1 VIREDAFPTQALL
14 CTDLAADPEQ
24 IIAWFVLRWQL
35 EVTLHE
41 VRAHLG
47 VETQRQWPDLAL
59 ARTTPA
65 LLGLFS
71 LITLLAHHLVP
82 TQTVPARRAA
92 WYAKSTPTFLDAI
105 AVVRRHLWTQLT
117 FCTST
122 GEAEMVKI
130 PRSLLDHW
138 SELLCYV
145 A

>member
-1 VIREDAFPTQALL
+1 L
-14 CTDLAADPEQ
+14 CCGGNWRSPSTRSE
-24 IIAWFVLRWQL
+24 
-35 EVTLHE
+35 
-41 VRAHLG
+41 
-47 VETQRQWPDLAL
+47 
-59 ARTTPA
+59 RTSASRPNGSGRTSPS
-65 LLGLFS
+65 LGLFS

-105 AVVRRHLWTQLT
+105 AVVRLHLWTQVT